1 MLDTMEIS
9 EPPSKASSDLN
20 VPAPDN
26 GDVEA
31 AGEKADEVAM
41 RDHPRKGFPTWKW
54 ILSLIGLYLGALL
67 YGTTAHV
74 WSESTVESF

>member
-20 VPAPDN
+20 DPAPDN

-31 AGEKADEVAM
+31 AGEKVNEVAM

-67 YGTTAHV
+67 YGTTAHI
-74 WSESTVESF
+74 